1 MIFVLTNV
9 IYIVYDRKNENH
21 WSLLITCYS
30 LLGIQ
35 TPEIEQVQINFKSV
49 SLSII
54 TQSRETRGGVDECL
68 FPDHVFARYFP
79 PG

>member
-21 WSLLITCYS
+21 WSLLILITRYS

-35 TPEIEQVQINFKSV
+35 TPSV
-49 SLSII
+49 AKILDKTLIQTPASQLSSENS
-54 TQSRETRGGVDECL
+54 TMTGGWD
-68 FPDHVFARYFP
+68 Y
-79 PG
+79 